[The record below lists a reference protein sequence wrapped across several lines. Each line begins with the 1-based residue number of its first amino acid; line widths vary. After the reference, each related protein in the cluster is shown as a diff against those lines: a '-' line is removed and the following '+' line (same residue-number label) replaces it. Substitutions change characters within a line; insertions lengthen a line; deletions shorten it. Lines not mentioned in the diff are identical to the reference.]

1 MYPAALDA
9 LNSLATTSFASVT
22 GISIQ
27 QMTAYATQTVP
38 TFAYGP
44 FLFVYYNSQSVL
56 SYAIIGGILMVG
68 LVFLAFFNQSG
79 GTRPARR

>member
-9 LNSLATTSFASVT
+9 LNGIATTSLASIT

-56 SYAIIGGILMVG
+56 SYGIIGGILMVAF
-68 LVFLAFFNQSG
+68 VFLAFFKRSS
-79 GTRPARR
+79 RPARR

>member
-9 LNSLATTSFASVT
+9 LNGLATTSFASVT

-56 SYAIIGGILMVG
+56 SYGIIGGILMVG
-68 LVFLAFFNQSG
+68 FVFLAFFKR
-79 GTRPARR
+79 TRPARR

>member
-9 LNSLATTSFASVT
+9 LNGYATSTFGAIT
-22 GISIQ
+22 GIPISEI
-27 QMTAYATQTVP
+27 TAYAAQTVP

-56 SYAIIGGILMVG
+56 SWAIMGGILMVG
-68 LVFLAFFNQSG
+68 FVFLAFFNRARG
-79 GTRPARR
+79 ARPARR

>member
-9 LNSLATTSFASVT
+9 LNGLATSTFASTT

-68 LVFLAFFNQSG
+68 FVFLAFFRKAG
-79 GTRPARR
+79 GNRPARR